1 MKQGSTGR
9 ANARVLVGAALA
21 VALVVAA
28 TAAVSFGGVGAAQDP
43 AEHVRELLAR
53 NAAAF
58 ERGDMAALDKLWA
71 NDESVTVFES
81 GHANYGWAD
90 YRDNHLGPELKEMKN
105 VKYALSDVRAKVS
118 GATAWATFKYAL
130 SADAGGRRV
139 EVSGLGTAVLER
151 RGQEWQIV
159 HWHTSAPRRQP
170 AAQAGP
176 APHKH

>member
-1 MKQGSTGR
+1 MRHLHRRLNS
-9 ANARVLVGAALA
+9 RVLAT
-21 VALVVAA
+21 VVLGLTL
-28 TAAVSFGGVGAAQDP
+28 TAAAAGLAFSSTAAHDP
-43 AEHVRELLAR
+43 AEHVREVLTK

-105 VKYALSDVRAKVS
+105 VRYALSDVRAKVS

-130 SADAGGRRV
+130 SADAGERRV
-139 EVSGLGTAVLER
+139 EAAGLGTAVLER
-151 RGQEWQIV
+151 RGQEWRIV
-159 HWHTSAPRRQP
+159 HWHTSAPRRAP
-170 AAQAGP
+170 AAAAQP
-176 APHKH
+176 SPSQHKH